1 MSFPNSYESL
11 WDDKDAARFLKS
23 SPSTLRKAR
32 MTGSG
37 PPWVKLGASVR
48 YVPSLVQ
55 EYVAAQARRST
66 SEQTGTTLTIAEFAA
81 AKPAAS
87 RGRPRPQSLTSAAA
101 TFVRIAWRPKPP
113 NDWRGRTCTGK
124 KMPGKRRQPLA
135 RKTASPGDARVEN
148 LTLCAPRRKRPHSRP
163 PGSRAQSH
171 CACLVRQGAHRKAI
185 HNPGICLAQMLRAR
199 PENA

>member
-87 RGRPRPQSLTSAAA
+87 RGRPRKDPPTKPDERRSHFRKNRVAAEA
-101 TFVRIAWRPKPP
+101 A
-113 NDWRGRTCTGK
+113 
-124 KMPGKRRQPLA
+124 
-135 RKTASPGDARVEN
+135 E
-148 LTLCAPRRKRPHSRP
+148 
-163 PGSRAQSH
+163 
-171 CACLVRQGAHRKAI
+171 
-185 HNPGICLAQMLRAR
+185 
-199 PENA
+199 